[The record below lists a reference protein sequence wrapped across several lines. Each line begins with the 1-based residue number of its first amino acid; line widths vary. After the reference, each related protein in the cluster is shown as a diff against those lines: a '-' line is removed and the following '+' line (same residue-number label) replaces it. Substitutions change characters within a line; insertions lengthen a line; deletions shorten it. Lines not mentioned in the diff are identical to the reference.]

1 MVEKGVGSYQI
12 GKAQKSEREILK
24 ALQDGKWHRYQE
36 LVQLAKLSQPTLSK
50 HLKKLE
56 RGVVERKLD
65 ASGSEYPYPVFYR
78 IRPRHMKHDAHVR
91 ALFYVP
97 GTERNPLAENLIES
111 DYDDWVRF
119 GGLHRHFEYMNE
131 MLSVQVLLNLKI
143 YFEEKN
149 EEAYEQSTQL
159 YVTSVF
165 EDALSNIKA
174 QLEEVFKRGEDMNEI
189 LDKAMGKLID
199 HYDVWY
205 PKSKTKK
212 DNGVKP

>member
-1 MVEKGVGSYQI
+1 
-12 GKAQKSEREILK
+12 
-24 ALQDGKWHRYQE
+24 
-36 LVQLAKLSQPTLSK
+36 
-50 HLKKLE
+50 
-56 RGVVERKLD
+56 
-65 ASGSEYPYPVFYR
+65 
-78 IRPRHMKHDAHVR
+78 
-91 ALFYVP
+91 
-97 GTERNPLAENLIES
+97 
-111 DYDDWVRF
+111 
-119 GGLHRHFEYMNE
+119 MNE

-174 QLEEVFKRGEDMNEI
+174 QLEEVFKRGEDVNEI

-199 HYDVWY
+199 HYNVWY